1 MILAD
6 VEFLQDGH
14 AEQQR
19 EHAAEPQQQA
29 IPAKENIPPI
39 LCIWWM
45 DTLISGVFLLGYVLK

>member
-1 MILAD
+1 MHETINVSTSIRAYMILAD

-14 AEQQR
+14 AEQQS

-39 LCIWWM
+39 LSIW
-45 DTLISGVFLLGYVLK
+45 

>member
-39 LCIWWM
+39 LCIW
-45 DTLISGVFLLGYVLK
+45 